1 MHRRFPLRQLTLAPL
16 AMSAVLFFAG
26 CGGGSNTAT
35 PVEDSTVAELP
46 SEMLQIP
53 ADWPSE
59 VPVVGGG
66 IAVSTSTGEGSDK
79 TWVLEFYSDD
89 LAKTWSDAQ
98 DQLTGAGFT
107 MVSSTTGDDGAI
119 DSVFESD
126 RFMVMTKIYTEA
138 DTNEDEIRY
147 VVSQIN

>member
-1 MHRRFPLRQLTLAPL
+1 MPHRAPFRRITHGL
-16 AMSAVLFFAG
+16 VALSSMILVAG
-26 CGGGSNTAT
+26 CGGDSTSTSTVG
-35 PVEDSTVAELP
+35 DSTVAELP

-53 ADWPSE
+53 ADWPSD

-89 LAKTWSDAQ
+89 LAKTWADAQ

-107 MVSSTTGDDGAI
+107 MVSTTTADDGAI

-126 RFMVMTKIYTEA
+126 RYMVMTKIYTEA